1 MTFVR
6 PLFAV
11 VVLAVAAIGC
21 PQQAPEG
28 SFGDAKP
35 VKNDGSV
42 HKAQPLPEAPP
53 NFEGALVLA
62 PRLQGNA
69 LTVELS
75 LKPGYHA
82 YAPGNEIGKP
92 VSLRVA
98 GCCSGSCWRQKGPR
112 AFGNGG
118 HPRGQGGSHSDRR
131 QHHRLQWHSGST
143 GMHRQ
148 GLRPA
153 TQASVQDLSSRSYE
167 SGS

>member
-92 VSLRVA
+92 VSLSVDAGSGCELQGAAVVPAGVKKDLGPLGTAVILEGKVEVTATVA
-98 GCCSGSCWRQKGPR
+98 STTGCSGILEAQVCTDKACDRPR
-112 AFGNGG
+112 K
-118 HPRGQGGSHSDRR
+118 HPFKI
-131 QHHRLQWHSGST
+131 
-143 GMHRQ
+143 
-148 GLRPA
+148 
-153 TQASVQDLSSRSYE
+153 
-167 SGS
+167 